1 MLLLEDKLYNA
12 FNDSNFCEDSC
23 YFVDECDEV
32 SCDFANDVD
41 DAADSLTD
49 EFGVWYSRMGASKY
63 VILLPNYNYVI
74 KIPFNGSGETY
85 YDDDIDE
92 EQFEFVKFDGA
103 TLSNGWDYCAVE
115 ATIYEYAELEGVEK
129 YLARTVFWKRSKFG
143 YPFYL
148 QEKVSSCNDEEIS
161 ENSRK
166 IAETYAG
173 YSNAFGTCPLYD
185 EEWIGHFLDWYGEEE
200 YRKLAN
206 FLIDEDI
213 NDLHCGNLGYRDNGA
228 PVIFDYSGYR
238 G

>member
-12 FNDSNFCEDSC
+12 FNDSNFCEDAC

-32 SCDFANDVD
+32 SDDFAYDISN
-41 DAADSLTD
+41 AADSLLD
-49 EFGVWYSRMGASKY
+49 EFGSWSSRRGASKY

-74 KIPFNGSGETY
+74 KIPFNGTGATY
-85 YDDDIDE
+85 YDDETDRE
-92 EQFEFVKFDGA
+92 EIEFVRFDGA

-115 ATIYEYAELEGVEK
+115 ATIYEYAELEKVEK
-129 YLARTVFWKRSKFG
+129 YLARTAFWKKSKLG
-143 YPFYL
+143 YSFYL
-148 QEKVSSCNDEEIS
+148 QEKVNSYNDEEIS

-173 YSNAFGTCPLYD
+173 YSNAYGTCPLYD
-185 EEWIGHFLDWYGEEE
+185 EEWIGHFLDWYGEDE

-206 FLIDEDI
+206 FLISEDVD
-213 NDLHCGNLGYRDNGA
+213 DLHCGNLGYRENGA